1 VFRSVVVSHDGSR
14 CLEGTLEWLTPLLGE
29 GHSEIELFGRRDAET
44 AGELNSREHLEELAE
59 RLKQAGGK
67 VSILPEDFD
76 LIHATHHK
84 LVVVHSPELAL
95 ELLHESTANIFFT
108 PEGIS
113 PHLPKRVL
121 VPLDGSSY
129 AEEILPLLV
138 PLAQAFRPQL
148 ELLIVGDFDISSHA
162 GSLMAGTEDPT
173 TAALTRSLEGAKRHL
188 EEQGVDVITHA
199 GKPGNVSR
207 RILEAAAADQ
217 ADLIAVSSH
226 GHNRLFRWL
235 FGSCAETLI
244 RSGTTP
250 VLVRNTRKG
259 TSGAYKLPLQEEAS

>member
-1 VFRSVVVSHDGSR
+1 MFRSVVISHDGSR
-14 CLEGTLEWLTPLLGE
+14 CLEGTVEWLTPLLGE
-29 GHSEIELFGRRDAET
+29 GHSEIELYGRRNAET
-44 AGELNSREHLEELAE
+44 SSELNSRAHLEELAE
-59 RLKQAGGK
+59 RLTKAGAK
-67 VSILPEDFD
+67 VEILPESYD
-76 LIHATHHK
+76 LVRATHHK
-84 LVVVHSPELAL
+84 LVVVHSPELAV
-95 ELLHESTANIFFT
+95 ELLHESTASIFFT
-108 PEGIS
+108 PEGVS
-113 PHLPKRVL
+113 PHIPKRIL

-138 PLAQAFRPQL
+138 PFANAFRPQL
-148 ELLIVGDFDISSHA
+148 ELLIVGDFDVHGR
-162 GSLMAGTEDPT
+162 GSLMVGHTDPT
-173 TAALTRSLEGAKRHL
+173 RELTLSLEGAKRHL
-188 EEQGVDVITHA
+188 EEQGIDVITHA

-207 RILEAAAADQ
+207 RILEAASADQ

-259 TSGAYKLPLQEEAS
+259 TSGAHKLPLLDETG

>member
-1 VFRSVVVSHDGSR
+1 MFRSVVVSHDGSR

-29 GHSEIELFGRRDAET
+29 GHSEIELFGRRNAESSS
-44 AGELNSREHLEELAE
+44 ELNSREHLEELAE
-59 RLKQAGGK
+59 RLRTAGAK

-76 LIHATHHK
+76 LIRATHHK
-84 LVVVHSPELAL
+84 LVVVHSPELAV
-95 ELLHESTANIFFT
+95 ELLHESTASIFFT
-108 PEGIS
+108 PEGVS
-113 PHLPKRVL
+113 PHMPRRVL

-138 PLAQAFRPQL
+138 PLALAFKPQL
-148 ELLIVGDFDISSHA
+148 ELLIVGDFDVHGR
-162 GSLMAGTEDPT
+162 GSLMVGHADPT
-173 TAALTRSLEGAKRHL
+173 TRALTTSLEGAKRHL

-259 TSGAYKLPLQEEAS
+259 TSGAHKLPLQDEAS